1 MQFTLKDYQRDAVR
15 DVLRNLVDAADDWH
29 RKARPVA
36 FSLTATTGAGKTVMA
51 AAVIEALFDGNDDF
65 DFEPD
70 PGAVILWFTDD
81 PSLNEQTRFRLLE
94 AAGDS
99 IAHSRLAVIENTF
112 NQEKFEP
119 GKVYF
124 LNAQKLSKNSLLVKG
139 APDDLQDPLVARAA
153 SPDLRA
159 FTMWDT
165 IRNTIED
172 SDLTLYLILDEAHRG
187 MKPHSSRDRAE
198 KSTTVARLINGANGI
213 PPVPIVWGISATV
226 DRFDK
231 AMAAAEGRFKYPSV
245 IVDPA
250 RVQESGLLKDDIR
263 LEFPDEAGQFDTV
276 LLRRAVRTIKESTAL
291 WRDYA
296 GLQGTDADAVIPL
309 LVVQVP
315 NTPSDELLATTFDT
329 IRDEWPEL
337 EPDGMAHV
345 FGEHSTIDLGGHTV
359 PHIRPEKVEERTHV
373 RVLFAKDAI
382 STGWDCPRAEALVS
396 FRPAR
401 DETHITQL
409 LGRMVRTPLA
419 RRVPGNDKLNSVECI
434 LPMFNRKAA
443 IAVAHVLLGSK
454 AEGEDGTGETGG
466 GTGRRVLVAPVDM
479 RANPDIQLAI
489 WETFDKLP
497 SQTLP
502 RKSAKPM
509 KRLAALSQALAHD
522 GIRPNA
528 RKDAYA
534 EMFGV
539 LDGLVA
545 RHRGKIDAATKRIL
559 EVEGASIIAGV
570 STGLIAEAGSFTEL
584 ADDRSVEADFKQAG
598 RVLTPDLAR
607 KYAGHIAVEDEG
619 DDGLFD
625 AHLKVAALAQLEGIQ
640 AELDREADTLARKW
654 LTEYRVA
661 IKGLLDNRRAVYDEI
676 IAMAADPQ
684 RIDVLRPRV
693 RSEATRT
700 EDGKLVETR
709 PNHLMAD
716 ESGQFPL
723 ASFDSIWET
732 RVLDSEMNQPGFA
745 AWYRNPSRASDD
757 SLAIAYRDG
766 AGGWRRMCP
775 DFVFFSETN
784 DKVEASIV
792 DPHGTHLSDALPKLR
807 GLAAFAAEFGEEF
820 HRIESV
826 AQVDEETLRVLD
838 LKDPAVREA
847 IHEADDPRGLYL
859 SSAAADY

>member
-1 MQFTLKDYQRDAVR
+1 
-15 DVLRNLVDAADDWH
+15 
-29 RKARPVA
+29 
-36 FSLTATTGAGKTVMA
+36 MA
-51 AAVIEALFDGNDDF
+51 AAVIEALLYGNDDF

-99 IAHSRLAVIENTF
+99 IAHSRLSVIENTF
-112 NQEKFEP
+112 NQEKLEP

-139 APDDLQDPLVARAA
+139 APEDPQGALLERSA

-172 SDLTLYLILDEAHRG
+172 DQLTLYLILDEAHRG
-187 MKPHSSRDRAE
+187 MKPPSSRDRDE
-198 KSTTVARLINGANGI
+198 KSTIVARLINGANGI
-213 PPVPIVWGISATV
+213 PPVPVVWGISATV

-276 LLRRAVRTIKESTAL
+276 LLRRAVRTIKESTTL
-291 WRDYA
+291 WREYA
-296 GLQGTDADAVIPL
+296 DLQGSAADAVVPL

-315 NTPSDELLATTFDT
+315 NTPSDELLTTTFDA

-337 EPDGMAHV
+337 EPDAMAHV
-345 FGEHSTIDLGGHTV
+345 FGEHSTIELGGHTV
-359 PHIRPEKVEERTHV
+359 PHIRPEKVEERTHI

-396 FRPAR
+396 FRPAQ

-419 RRVPGNDKLNSVECI
+419 RRVPGNDRLNSVECI

-443 IAVAHVLLGSK
+443 TSVAHVLLGSK

-466 GTGRRVLVAPVDM
+466 GKGRRVLVDPIDLE
-479 RANPDIQLAI
+479 ANPHIQLAI

-509 KRLAALSQALAHD
+509 KRLAALAQALAHD
-522 GIRPNA
+522 GLRPNA
-528 RKDAYA
+528 RKDAYT

-539 LDGLVA
+539 LDGLAA
-545 RHRGKIDAATKRIL
+545 RHKTKIDAATKGIL
-559 EVEGASIIAGV
+559 EVEGASIIVGV

-598 RVLTPDLAR
+598 RILTPDLAR
-607 KYAGHIAVEDEG
+607 KYADHIAIEDEG

-625 AHLKVAALAQLEGIQ
+625 AHLKVAALAQLDGIQ
-640 AELDREADTLARKW
+640 ADLDREADTLARRW

-661 IKGLLDNRRAVYDEI
+661 IKGLPDERRAIYDDI

-684 RIDVLRPRV
+684 RIDILRPRV

-700 EDGKLVETR
+700 EDGKPVETR

-716 ESGQFPL
+716 EAGQFPL
-723 ASFDSIWET
+723 ASIDSSWET

-775 DFVFFSETN
+775 DFLFFTETN
-784 DKVEASIV
+784 GKVQASIV

-807 GLAAFAAEFGEEF
+807 GLASFAAEFGEEF
-820 HRIESV
+820 HRIEAV
-826 AQVDEETLRVLD
+826 AQVDDETLRVLD
-838 LKDPAVREA
+838 LKDPAVRDT
-847 IHEADDPRGLYL
+847 IQSADDPRALYL
-859 SSAAADY
+859 SGAAGDY